1 MVSRRQFTKS
11 TVTLAFMGLGSS
23 LLGCASTSANNKN
36 TMAMPLNN
44 GYGPLIKDKNGLLD
58 LPQGFS
64 YSVISELDSIMD
76 DGFSVPNNADGMGCI
91 KLDDERVVL
100 IRNHE
105 LSPKHL
111 SKATVSIQNHKTPL
125 AYDSTSNGV
134 ALPGGTTNIIYNLRT
149 GKVER
154 EFYSLVGT
162 IRNCSGGT
170 TPWGSWLTC
179 EESVKTANNDIKAD
193 HGYVFEVPANATGL
207 IDAKPIIAMGRFNHE
222 AAAVDPRTGIVYLTE
237 DRGDSLFYRF
247 IPNIKGKLNLGGQLQ
262 ALVFKQAS
270 GFDTRNW
277 QTNNFPISNW
287 HEVEW
292 INLDNPQSPEDDLRK
307 RGFAKGAGLFARGEG
322 IHFADNEL
330 YFCCTNGG
338 KKQLGQIMRY
348 QPSAYEG
355 SQNESK
361 HPGLIQL
368 FLQSEDESLYNFG
381 DNLTVTPQS
390 HLLVCEDQ
398 YTDVTKNHLRGVT
411 PKGEVY
417 PFAKLNIQTEP
428 AGTCFS
434 PDGSVLFVN
443 IYAPTKTL
451 AITGPWG
458 KFKSERKS

>member
-11 TVTLAFMGLGSS
+11 TVTLAFMGLVNS
-23 LLGCASTSANNKN
+23 LLGCASTVSVRNIK
-36 TMAMPLNN
+36 TMPLIN
-44 GYGPLIKDKNGLLD
+44 GYGPLAKDERGLLD
-58 LPQGFS
+58 LPEGFS
-64 YSVISELDSIMD
+64 YTVISELDSKMD
-76 DGFSVPNNADGMGCI
+76 DGFTVPNNADGMGCI
-91 KLDDERVVL
+91 ALDEERIVL
-100 IRNHE
+100 VRNHE

-111 SKATVSIQNHKTPL
+111 SSASPSIQNHKTSL
-125 AYDSTSNGV
+125 AYDSTSHGV
-134 ALPGGTTNIIYNLRT
+134 ALPGGTTNIVYNLRT

-162 IRNCSGGT
+162 IRNCAGGT

-179 EESVKTANNDIKAD
+179 EESVKTPDNEIKSD
-193 HGYVFEVPANATGL
+193 HGYVFEVPANTTGL
-207 IDAKPIIAMGRFNHE
+207 VNAEPIVDMGRFNHE

-237 DRGDSLFYRF
+237 DRGDSLFYRY
-247 IPNIKGKLNLGGQLQ
+247 IPNTKGKLHLGGQLQ
-262 ALVFKQAS
+262 ALVFKHKPQ
-270 GFDTRNW
+270 FDSRNW
-277 QTNNFPISNW
+277 QSDDMALSKW
-287 HEVEW
+287 YEVQW
-292 INLDNPQSPEDDLRK
+292 VNLDNPQSPEDDLRK
-307 RGFAKGAGLFARGEG
+307 RGFAIGAGLFARGEG

-355 SQNESK
+355 TSNESK

-368 FLQSEDESLYNFG
+368 FLESEDKSLYNFG
-381 DNLTVTPQS
+381 DNLTVTPQG

-434 PDGSVLFVN
+434 PDGNVLFVN

-451 AITGPWG
+451 AITGPWNH
-458 KFKSERKS
+458 FKS